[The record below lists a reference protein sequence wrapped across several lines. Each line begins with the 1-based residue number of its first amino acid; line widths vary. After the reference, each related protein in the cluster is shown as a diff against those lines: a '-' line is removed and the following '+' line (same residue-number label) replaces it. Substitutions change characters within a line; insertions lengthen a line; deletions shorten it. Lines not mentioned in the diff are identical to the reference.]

1 VSLQKAGPGFF
12 AALGLH
18 IVRGAEFESR
28 DLRSDPDSGARL
40 PVVINQSAARNLFG
54 DSDPMGRVI
63 RQGDKVFQVVGVAR
77 YEKSAVFQ
85 REPVPAVFLPLTM
98 QDLQRGRM
106 VVVRLR
112 QGVGFA
118 AIRGEMK
125 AIDSRLTLVN
135 VQTMDEY
142 LAQFSQALEYITA
155 IYGTAGMFALI
166 LACVGLAG
174 VTAQAVVRRRR
185 EIGIRM
191 ALGARRRQVLRLVMK
206 EGAAMVLV
214 GSVMGIAGAGAVVRV
229 FLWATASI
237 GPVNPGVLEPQ
248 QVVGPPLLL
257 IAVAAIA
264 CYLPARRSA
273 TIDPVAALRD
283 E

>member
-1 VSLQKAGPGFF
+1 
-12 AALGLH
+12 
-18 IVRGAEFESR
+18 
-28 DLRSDPDSGARL
+28 
-40 PVVINQSAARNLFG
+40 
-54 DSDPMGRVI
+54 
-63 RQGDKVFQVVGVAR
+63 
-77 YEKSAVFQ
+77 
-85 REPVPAVFLPLTM
+85 M
-98 QDLQRGRM
+98 QDLQLGRM

-112 QGVGFA
+112 QGVKFA
-118 AIRGEMK
+118 AIRDEMK
-125 AIDSRLTLVN
+125 AIDSRLTMVN

-142 LAQFSQALEYITA
+142 LAQFSQALEYVTA
-155 IYGTAGMFALI
+155 IYGTVGMFALI

-191 ALGARRRQVLRLVMK
+191 ALGARRPEVLRLVMK
-206 EGAAMVLV
+206 EAAAMVLV
-214 GSVMGIAGAGAVVRV
+214 GSVLGIAGAAALVRV
-229 FLWATASI
+229 VLWASASI
-237 GPVNPGVLEPQ
+237 GPINPGALEPA

-257 IAVAAIA
+257 IAVAAVA